1 MSQDQPPQLKLAKSI
16 HLESQLKKLSLEVE
30 KLMNIA
36 SQHGLKIKELTQHA
50 ANSVSQVEF
59 MSAITT
65 TRFQAL
71 NVAKSMKVEEKTSNN
86 IVDTHDRDDKENYE
100 MKQIKNTLQHLENE
114 QNSMTFRSN
123 METKRLEHE
132 MRISKKE
139 FQDIKSYISQLETKL
154 EQFVGAVEEAGIAT
168 NITFAEEKNQLE
180 NSMETSST
188 ANNSFLVTDN
198 LKETNES
205 FEESSSIIDPDSF
218 PVNNSPLHNRRISK
232 APAPVFTDEI
242 HDHELSNSSAV
253 TQQQQKGRTFT
264 RFQAQHQENFR
275 VLDGLS
281 SAGAGG
287 GGGGE
292 KNINPADFSL
302 LQQSTYANQQQPVQ
316 ARLSIRHPHRL
327 SVSKNSVNIPPEQT
341 EGSPTVAEESTT
353 VVTTTR
359 KQSFVVK
366 NTNQPT
372 IINQIT
378 QTVEVDVGAIVKEV
392 IGKLNY
398 IQLTE
403 QQAKITTDDIFNSV
417 IGEFDAIAKSKRKE
431 IEKSKEEEMIE
442 NTKEIQTE
450 TVFISEKEPP
460 SNKKLPFELS
470 NYEESDELFGK
481 KANPSRR
488 LSMAEEMLS
497 SGKREG
503 GKFFFAKTPKLPSA
517 TDLVS
522 NQQKGTITPFSTRNS
537 DVNNNINSNNNN
549 NNNVN
554 SVERSSRKASQDPFE
569 ELNALNNQVDFTSF
583 VNDSNNNNI
592 YNINQSLDLG
602 SVDLADQQQ
611 TMMRKEVGG
620 ILQSQ
625 QSKQERLQS
634 QQSSRNVISN
644 NNNINNNN
652 INNQLQ
658 LQNPQR
664 DIRVPMPFA
673 SLEEHSVYSIE
684 SSNGNPEQLAI
695 GDVFIERISLIEP
708 IAWEELDF
716 NSSIPTSPV
725 FEEEGKII
733 EEEEQQQET
742 NYSNNNNSNNNN
754 NNINKVSS
762 QQSIPFDAISQE
774 FPNHHHYS
782 SETSNN
788 NIQQSRPTTG
798 YFTDE
803 LRSTNPTQPST
814 PFHPVDHH
822 QQYPL
827 LNHPRVSSANNN
839 NNINNNNN
847 NNNNNYPAVMDFPHS
862 SGPSS
867 QPFTNPSSASKN
879 NNPLPLLPNSK
890 YQFWTK
896 EELRKHPMT
905 VYLLQELQ
913 DMNRKKLTKLLEQLN
928 SRLSLIDKHTIYLTN
943 QFNYLSQKLDYLIV
957 QYQSSQQFN
966 QKIIHTCKGL
976 YDCYNEVSSVNE
988 EIVQPIHLLLNNQK
1002 EQLYHFDANLRQL
1015 SQTCDHLYTQFHEHI
1030 DHHPKGG
1037 GGGFRNLQSPA
1048 SGGSPR
1054 NKEEL
1059 SIIKFLN
1066 AQEGGAGD
1074 HQLVESEPQTKK
1086 TKQKNDSPNT
1096 KSKKPVEFVD
1106 DDMFL
1111 YETNENMV
1119 FYNLEHLNEEIKRL
1133 SLLCQDSKHQQ
1144 EILQQQYDTL
1154 NTKLTPAKNPILLSG
1169 RRKLVNKKEK
1179 EAEVANNNEEEEKS
1193 TAMNKE
1199 ILMKYLNE
1207 IHFQDKNEMP
1217 NFLKEYSQEMDVMK
1231 KTVQICFHLLEN
1243 Q

>member
-1 MSQDQPPQLKLAKSI
+1 MSQDLPTQLKLAKSI
-16 HLESQLKKLSLEVE
+16 QLESQLKKLSLEVE

-86 IVDTHDRDDKENYE
+86 PVDTHDRFEDKENYE

-139 FQDIKSYISQLETKL
+139 FQEMKSYISQLETKL

-168 NITFAEEKNQLE
+168 NITFAEEKNQLQ

-188 ANNSFLVTDN
+188 ANNSFLIADN
-198 LKETNES
+198 IKESNES
-205 FEESSSIIDPDSF
+205 FEESDSIIDPDSF
-218 PVNNSPLHNRRISK
+218 PVNNSPLHNRRSSK
-232 APAPVFTDEI
+232 VPAPVFTDEI
-242 HDHELSNSSAV
+242 HEHELVNSSTAA
-253 TQQQQKGRTFT
+253 QQQQKGRTFT
-264 RFQAQHQENFR
+264 RFQAQNQENLR

-287 GGGGE
+287 GGGE
-292 KNINPADFSL
+292 KTINPADFSL
-302 LQQSTYANQQQPVQ
+302 LQQNTYANQQQPVQ

-327 SVSKNSVNIPPEQT
+327 SVSKNNMNIPQEQT
-341 EGSPTVAEESTT
+341 EGSPLSPVVAGEQTT
-353 VVTTTR
+353 VVTTTTR

-366 NTNQPT
+366 NTNQQPT

-392 IGKLNY
+392 IVKLNH
-398 IQLTE
+398 IQFTE
-403 QQAKITTDDIFNSV
+403 QQAKIATEDIFNSV

-431 IEKSKEEEMIE
+431 VEKSKEEELLE

-450 TVFISEKEPP
+450 TVFISEEEPP

-470 NYEESDELFGK
+470 NFEESDELFGK
-481 KANPSRR
+481 KTKPNRR

-503 GKFFFAKTPKLPSA
+503 GNFFFAKTPKLPSA

-537 DVNNNINSNNNN
+537 DVNNNDNSNNNIY
-549 NNNVN
+549 
-554 SVERSSRKASQDPFE
+554 SVARSSRKASQDPFE

-583 VNDSNNNNI
+583 VNDSIINNNN
-592 YNINQSLDLG
+592 NQSLDLG

-611 TMMRKEVGG
+611 MMMTKGG
-620 ILQSQ
+620 GGRPQSQ

-634 QQSSRNVISN
+634 QQSPRNNNISNSNINSN
-644 NNNINNNN
+644 NNA
-652 INNQLQ
+652 NNQLQ

-664 DIRVPMPFA
+664 DIRVPMPFV

-684 SSNGNPEQLAI
+684 SSHGNPEQLAI
-695 GDVFIERISLIEP
+695 GDIFIERISLIEP

-725 FEEEGKII
+725 FEEEAKII
-733 EEEEQQQET
+733 GEEED
-742 NYSNNNNSNNNN
+742 NNSNNNN
-754 NNINKVSS
+754 NNNSNNNINKVAS
-762 QQSIPFDAISQE
+762 QQSIPFAAISQD

-782 SETSNN
+782 SGNSNN
-788 NIQQSRPTTG
+788 NIQSRPTTG

-827 LNHPRVSSANNN
+827 LNHPRVFSA
-839 NNINNNNN
+839 NN
-847 NNNNNYPAVMDFPHS
+847 NNNNNYPVVADFPHS
-862 SGPSS
+862 SVPSS

-879 NNPLPLLPNSK
+879 NNPIPLLPNSN

-943 QFNYLSQKLDYLIV
+943 QFNYLSQKLDYLIL

-1002 EQLYHFDANLRQL
+1002 EQLYHFDANIRQL
-1015 SQTCDHLYTQFHEHI
+1015 SQTCDHLYTQLHEHI

-1037 GGGFRNLQSPA
+1037 GAFRNLQSPA

-1074 HQLVESEPQTKK
+1074 HQIVESDPQTRK
-1086 TKQKNDSPNT
+1086 TKKNDSPN
-1096 KSKKPVEFVD
+1096 KSKKPVKFVD

-1154 NTKLTPAKNPILLSG
+1154 NTKITPAKNPILLSG
-1169 RRKLVNKKEK
+1169 RRKLVNKKEA
-1179 EAEVANNNEEEEKS
+1179 EATKNNNEEEEEKS

-1199 ILMKYLNE
+1199 MLMKYLNE

-1217 NFLKEYSQEMDVMK
+1217 NFLKEYSQEMDVLK